1 MLDGVPADF
10 GVLKYSSSR
19 FRPSERIESWRATI
33 SRTLLRVEI
42 DFQPSMVFHA
52 RAAIRIFENIRFAT
66 STVAPHVARRS
77 RAVVSEENDDLFLI
91 INLNTTPIISLGT
104 KQIALAPGNACLLS
118 CAEPWDYAQS
128 RYGRVLCIRM
138 PRAGM
143 ANLLPNLERH
153 IGAIINGDQ
162 PAMRILLD
170 YLSAIDRNPV
180 YTDAKARSAFAT
192 HIQDLIALML
202 VTDGEGEDFASERN
216 TRTRRERAMKDDL
229 LRNFHNK
236 DLCLDELAA
245 RHDLSRRTIQRIF
258 ERDGTTFQDHVLSL
272 RLEGVRQR
280 LLDARYAALTVSQI
294 AETCGFGDISHFN
307 HVFRR
312 RFGGSP
318 SQIRQEHGSAANTDG
333 WSTANKL

>member
-19 FRPSERIESWRATI
+19 FRPSERIESWRETI

-42 DFQPSMVFHA
+42 DFQPSMMFHA

-104 KQIALAPGNACLLS
+104 KQIALAPGTACLLS

-128 RYGRVLCIRM
+128 KYGRVLCIRM

-153 IGAIINGDQ
+153 IGTIISGDQ

-180 YTDAKARSAFAT
+180 YAEAKARSAFAT

-202 VTDGEGEDFASERN
+202 STDGDDSAAERSS
-216 TRTRRERAMKDDL
+216 RARRERAMKDDL
-229 LRNFHNK
+229 LRNFHSK
-236 DLCLDELAA
+236 DLCLDDLAA

-272 RLEGVRQR
+272 RLEGVHQR
-280 LLDARYAALTVSQI
+280 LLDVRYAGLTVSQI
-294 AETCGFGDISHFN
+294 AETCGFGDVSHFN

-318 SQIRQEHGSAANTDG
+318 SQIRQEHAGATNTG
-333 WSTANKL
+333 TWSTANKL

>member
-104 KQIALAPGNACLLS
+104 KQIALAPGNGCLLS

-128 RYGRVLCIRM
+128 RYGRVLCVRM

-153 IGAIINGDQ
+153 IGTIISGDQ

-180 YTDAKARSAFAT
+180 YPDAKARSAFAT
-192 HIQDLIALML
+192 HIQDLIALL
-202 VTDGEGEDFASERN
+202 LATDGDGDDFASERSS
-216 TRTRRERAMKDDL
+216 RTRRERAMKDDL

-236 DLCLDELAA
+236 DLCLDDLAT
-245 RHDLSRRTIQRIF
+245 RHDMSRRTIQRVF
-258 ERDGTTFQDHVLSL
+258 EKDGTTFQDHVLSL

-318 SQIRQEHGSAANTDG
+318 SQIRRDHASAASVDG

>member
-10 GVLKYSSSR
+10 GVLKYSTSR

-33 SRTLLRVEI
+33 CRTLLRVEI
-42 DFQPSMVFHA
+42 DSQPSMVFHA

-77 RAVVSEENDDLFLI
+77 RTVVSEENDDLFLI
-91 INLNTTPIISLGT
+91 VNLNTTPVISLGT
-104 KQIALAPGNACLLS
+104 RQIALAPGNACLLS
-118 CAEPWDYAQS
+118 CAEPWDYTQS
-128 RYGRVLCIRM
+128 KYGRVLCIRM

-153 IGAIINGDQ
+153 IGAIISGDQ

-180 YTDAKARSAFAT
+180 YTDAKARTAFAT
-192 HIQDLIALML
+192 HIQDLIALL
-202 VTDGEGEDFASERN
+202 LCSDCDSGASEAELS
-216 TRTRRERAMKDDL
+216 TKARRERAMKDDL

-236 DLCLDELAA
+236 ELCLDELAT
-245 RHDLSRRTIQRIF
+245 RHNLSRRTIQRIF
-258 ERDGTTFQDHVLSL
+258 EKDGTTFQDHVLAL

-280 LLDARYAALTVSQI
+280 LLDTRYAALTVSQI

-312 RFGGSP
+312 RYGGSP
-318 SQIRQEHGSAANTDG
+318 SQIRQDHGGAVNYDRWAPT
-333 WSTANKL
+333 NKL